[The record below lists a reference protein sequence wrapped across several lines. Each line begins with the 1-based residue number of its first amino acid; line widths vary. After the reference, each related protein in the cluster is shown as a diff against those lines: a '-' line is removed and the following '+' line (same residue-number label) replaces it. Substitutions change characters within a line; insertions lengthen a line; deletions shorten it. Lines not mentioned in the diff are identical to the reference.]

1 MKSERAAT
9 VEGNSK
15 WRLRTS
21 QRGKVRLDVD
31 LLQQHSGW
39 EVYGQV
45 TPGLFWKEDVRPGCR
60 ASPAVGRCGLEQHLC
75 WLCCRAAGGDGACT
89 QPNTS
94 SWRKADNICCCKMVD
109 KPGRSVGAGTTGR
122 TLTLTHTNTHALTP
136 TGLPELAGTFIH
148 PTKPYICTRHLQ
160 ISWNLHEPTVHENF
174 RSSFRLFFDQIFDA
188 I

>member
-9 VEGNSK
+9 AEGNSK

-31 LLQQHSGW
+31 LLQQHSGG

-45 TPGLFWKEDVRPGCR
+45 TPGLFWEEDVRPGCR

-75 WLCCRAAGGDGACT
+75 WLCRRAAGGDGACT

-94 SWRKADNICCCKMVD
+94 RKAGGKLTMSAAAKWWINQAGRAELVQ
-109 KPGRSVGAGTTGR
+109 PGGRS
-122 TLTLTHTNTHALTP
+122 HSHTHALTP
-136 TGLPELAGTFIH
+136 TGLPEVAGTFIH
-148 PTKPYICTRHLQ
+148 PTQPYICARHLQ

-174 RSSFRLFFDQIFDA
+174 RSSF
-188 I
+188 